1 MKRKPLI
8 VTPGNRNDALSVAG
22 TNVTVL
28 ISHNDS
34 ETQQITLQSGQEGS
48 GPPPH
53 SHGWDES
60 FFVVRGQV
68 QFTCDGETKTCC
80 AGTLVHVP
88 AGTIHA
94 FIYGVGGGEMLEV
107 TSGASNAVRAFT
119 ALDRENSPGPVDVSK
134 IVQVAGEYGVAFHL

>member
-28 ISHNDS
+28 ISDNDS

-48 GPPPH
+48 GPPTH

-60 FFVVRGQV
+60 FFVIRGEV
-68 QFTCDGETKTCC
+68 QFTCDGATTTCC

-94 FIYGVGGGEMLEV
+94 FTYGLGGGEMLEV
-107 TSGASNAVRAFT
+107 TGGASNAVRAFT
-119 ALDRENSPGPVDVSK
+119 ALDREISPGSVDVSK